1 MTENKSNKI
10 LTVADLFA
18 GIGGFRLG
26 FKKREYRVVY
36 ANDIDKYC
44 CQTYEA
50 NFGTIHRQD
59 IREIDPDSLPSF
71 DVLLAGFP
79 CQPFSLAGKRNG
91 TKDKR
96 GKLFFHVVKILNA
109 KLPKAFV
116 LENVKHLLHQNNGE
130 IFKDF
135 LGSLEWLGYRVFYK
149 VLNSKDFGV
158 PQHRERLYIVGFN
171 NPSAEFAFPVG
182 KKHDILKNILEKNVD
197 EHYYLSE
204 KYYRGL
210 IAHKKRHSSS
220 GSGFGFEIA
229 NPQGIARTLLSGN
242 MGRERNLIKDQP
254 VRKNRWGIRKLTIRE
269 CARLQGFP
277 DSFKLPITMTQAYQ
291 QLGNAV
297 TVPVIKSLAREV
309 SKTLSMY

>member
-1 MTENKSNKI
+1 MAENKSKKI

-26 FKKREYRVVY
+26 FNGKGCHVVY

-44 CQTYEA
+44 GQTYEA
-50 NFGTIHRQD
+50 NFGKINCQD
-59 IREIDPDSLPSF
+59 IREIDLDSVPNF

-109 KLPKAFV
+109 KFPKAFV
-116 LENVKHLLHQNNGE
+116 LENVKHLLHQNKGE

-135 LGSLEWLGYRVFYK
+135 LKSLEWSGYKVFYK

-158 PQHRERLYIVGFN
+158 PQHRERLYIVGFK
-171 NPSAEFAFPVG
+171 NPSAEFSFPIG

-210 IAHKKRHSSS
+210 IAHKKRHSGS

-229 NPQGIARTLLSGN
+229 NPRGIARTLVSGN
-242 MGRERNLIKDQP
+242 MGRERNLIKDRP
-254 VRKNRWGIRKLTIRE
+254 NGKNRWGIRKLTIRE

-277 DSFKLPITMTQAYQ
+277 DSFKFSVTMTQAYK

-297 TVPVIKSLAREV
+297 TIPVVKSLAREV
-309 SKTLSMY
+309 LKTLSRY